1 MSLFVPAGL
10 QRFGRFTRACR
21 DDAVL
26 YGRVVLVDRIATRLL
41 SLPQPRTGA
50 GRRAERIPM
59 RDGAVLLAE
68 HHVPATDHPL
78 GTVLVRTPYGRRS
91 ALDALG
97 SRVLAVRGYHVLV
110 QSVRGTFG
118 SGGVFDPMVN
128 EERDGHDTVA
138 WLREQP
144 WFDGRLAT
152 YGASYLGWT
161 QWTLMADP
169 PPELRAAVVLV
180 APHDFAASV
189 YSSGAFAFQGFLAW
203 SDLILHQETT
213 GLLATIVRGATAKRR
228 LASAH
233 NGLPPADAVDTLFGG
248 RAPWFRPWL
257 AHPDLT
263 DPFWDDKRATAALA
277 RSTVPTLLVG
287 GWQDLFL
294 EQTVAQY
301 RALADRGVDVGLTV
315 GPWTHLAIGTRGA
328 ATVARET
335 LAWLDE
341 HLAGATGRTRRA
353 PVRVARTGDGRWWEL
368 PEWPPPT
375 TPRRWRLE
383 TGGRSRT
390 QRTTPRAP
398 PRPPPRRTAPTRPSP
413 SRPPRSPLRR
423 PAPELPSWAPL
434 RWPPPIRGSGAAR
447 VLAEFRYD
455 PADPTPAVGG
465 RLLTPD
471 AGVRDNRRLAAR
483 ADVVTFTTPPLDQDL
498 VIAGAPVVEL
508 DHVADPP
515 HADVFVRLCDVAPN
529 GRAHNVADGMRRRDP
544 AAGPVTVELDPCF
557 HRVAAGHRLAL
568 LVAGGAH
575 PRFLRNNGT
584 GEPPADAVGLV
595 PVIHRIRGGPLT
607 LPLTDDHKL
616 FPRAA

>member
-1 MSLFVPAGL
+1 MI
-10 QRFGRFTRACR
+10 
-21 DDAVL
+21 
-26 YGRVVLVDRIATRLL
+26 VDRIATRLL
-41 SLPQPRTGA
+41 GLPQARTSA
-50 GRRAERIPM
+50 DRREERIPM

-68 HHVPATDHPL
+68 HHVPSTEHPL

-91 ALDALG
+91 VLDALS
-97 SRVLAVRGYHVLV
+97 SRVLAVRGYHVVV

-118 SGGVFDPMVN
+118 SGGVFNPMVD
-128 EERDGHDTVA
+128 EERDGRDTVA

-161 QWTLMADP
+161 QWTLMTDP
-169 PPELRAAVVLV
+169 PPELRAAVVVV

-203 SDLILHQETT
+203 SDLILHQETN
-213 GLLATIVRGATAKRR
+213 GPLATIARGVTAKRR
-228 LASAH
+228 LAAGH
-233 NGLPPADAVDTLFGG
+233 NGLPAADAVDALLGG

-257 AHPDLT
+257 AHPDVA
-263 DPFWDDKRATAALA
+263 DRFWDDKRATGALD

-301 RALADRGVDVGLTV
+301 RALAARGVDVALTI
-315 GPWTHLAIGTRGA
+315 GPWTHLAVGTRGA
-328 ATVARET
+328 GTVARET

-353 PVRVARTGDGRWWEL
+353 PVQVALTGDKNWWEL

-375 TPRRWRLE
+375 TPRRWRLGTAGRLLDLVDPTPDA
-383 TGGRSRT
+383 TGD
-390 QRTTPRAP
+390 AP
-398 PRPPPRRTAPTRPSP
+398 ASSAPAADP
-413 SRPPRSPLRR
+413 
-423 PAPELPSWAPL
+423 
-434 RWPPPIRGSGAAR
+434 GAGT
-447 VLAEFRYD
+447 EFRYD

-471 AGVRDNRRLAAR
+471 AGVRDNRRLIAR
-483 ADVVTFTTPPLDQDL
+483 ADVVTFTTPPLTREL
-498 VIAGAPVVEL
+498 VVAGSPVAEL

-515 HADVFVRLCDVAPN
+515 HADLFVRLCDVAPT

-544 AAGPVTVELDPCF
+544 PTGPVTVELDPCF
-557 HRVAAGHRLAL
+557 HRFAAGHRIAL

-584 GEPPADAVGLV
+584 GEPPADATGLV
-595 PVIHRIRGGPLT
+595 PVIHRIRGGLLE
-607 LPLTDDHKL
+607 LPVTEIAELLH
-616 FPRAA
+616 RVA

>member
-1 MSLFVPAGL
+1 
-10 QRFGRFTRACR
+10 
-21 DDAVL
+21 
-26 YGRVVLVDRIATRLL
+26 VLVDRIATRLL
-41 SLPQPRTGA
+41 RLPQPRTGA

-203 SDLILHQETT
+203 SDLILHQETS

-263 DPFWDDKRATAALA
+263 DPFWDDKRATAALT

-383 TGGRSRT
+383 TGGRLADAADDTAGS
-390 QRTTPRAP
+390 PVAAAAP
-398 PRPPPRRTAPTRPSP
+398 DGADPAEPITAPAAAAATDGADPAEHITAP
-413 SRPPRSPLRR
+413 AVAAATARSGAAELGA
-423 PAPELPSWAPL
+423 APVAAAQT
-434 RWPPPIRGSGAAR
+434 RGSGAAR

-483 ADVVTFTTPPLDQDL
+483 PDVVTFTTPPLEREL
-498 VIAGAPVVEL
+498 VIAGAARVEV

-515 HADVFVRLCDVAPN
+515 HADLFVRLCDVAPN
-529 GRAHNVADGMRRRDP
+529 GRAHNIADGMRRREP

-557 HRVAAGHRLAL
+557 HRVAPGHRLAL

-595 PVIHRIRGGPLT
+595 PVIHRIEGGTLT

-616 FPRAA
+616 FPRAG

>member
-1 MSLFVPAGL
+1 
-10 QRFGRFTRACR
+10 
-21 DDAVL
+21 L
-26 YGRVVLVDRIATRLL
+26 YGRVVIVDRIATRLL

-50 GRRAERIPM
+50 GRREERIPM

-91 ALDALG
+91 AFDALG

-118 SGGVFDPMVN
+118 SGGVFDPMVD

-152 YGASYLGWT
+152 YGASYLGWA
-161 QWTLMADP
+161 QWTLMTDP

-213 GLLATIVRGATAKRR
+213 GLLATIVRGVTAKRR

-233 NGLPPADAVDTLFGG
+233 NGLPPADAVDTLLGG

-263 DPFWDDKRATAALA
+263 DPFWDDKRATAALT

-353 PVRVARTGDGRWWEL
+353 PVRVARTGDGRWFEL
-368 PEWPPPT
+368 AAWPPPT
-375 TPRRWRLE
+375 VPRRWRLE
-383 TGGRSRT
+383 AGGRLADASD
-390 QRTTPRAP
+390 ADAD
-398 PRPPPRRTAPTRPSP
+398 TAAQTG
-413 SRPPRSPLRR
+413 
-423 PAPELPSWAPL
+423 
-434 RWPPPIRGSGAAR
+434 GSGAAR

-483 ADVVTFTTPPLDQDL
+483 PDVVTFATPPLEREL
-498 VIAGAPVVEL
+498 VIAGVARVEL

-515 HADVFVRLCDVAPN
+515 HADLFVRLCDVAPS
-529 GRAHNVADGMRRRDP
+529 GRAHNIADGMRRREP
-544 AAGPVTVELDPCF
+544 AAGSLTVELDPCF
-557 HRVAAGHRLAL
+557 HRVAPGHRLAL

-595 PVIHRIRGGPLT
+595 PVIHRIGGGALT
-607 LPLTDDHKL
+607 LPLTDDHQH
-616 FPRAA
+616 FPRTR

>member
-1 MSLFVPAGL
+1 VIA
-10 QRFGRFTRACR
+10 
-21 DDAVL
+21 
-26 YGRVVLVDRIATRLL
+26 DRIATRLL
-41 SLPQPRTGA
+41 GLPPVRTGA
-50 GRRAERIPM
+50 VRREERIPM

-68 HHVPATDHPL
+68 HHVPSTGHPL
-78 GTVLVRTPYGRRS
+78 GTVLVRTPYGRS
-91 ALDALG
+91 SVLDALS

-118 SGGVFDPMVN
+118 SGGVFDPMVD
-128 EERDGHDTVA
+128 EERDGRDTVA

-161 QWTLMADP
+161 QWTLMTDP

-213 GLLATIVRGATAKRR
+213 GALQAVLRGITAKRR
-228 LASAH
+228 LAAGH
-233 NGLPPADAVDTLFGG
+233 NGLPPADAVDALFGG
-248 RAPWFRPWL
+248 RAPWFRRWL

-263 DPFWDDKRATAALA
+263 DAFWDDKRATAALS
-277 RSTVPTLLVG
+277 RSTVPTLVVG

-301 RALADRGVDVGLTV
+301 RALADRGVDVALTI
-315 GPWTHLAIGTRGA
+315 GPWTHLALGTRGA
-328 ATVARET
+328 GVVASET
-335 LAWLDE
+335 LTWLDE
-341 HLAGATGRTRRA
+341 HVAGVAVGSRRV
-353 PVRVARTGDGRWWEL
+353 PVRVALTGTKRWRQL

-375 TPRRWRLE
+375 TARGWSLASAGRLVAD
-383 TGGRSRT
+383 GG
-390 QRTTPRAP
+390 P
-398 PRPPPRRTAPTRPSP
+398 
-413 SRPPRSPLRR
+413 
-423 PAPELPSWAPL
+423 
-434 RWPPPIRGSGAAR
+434 GSGGD
-447 VLAEFRYD
+447 VDVEFRYD

-483 ADVVTFTTPPLDQDL
+483 ADVVTFTGPPLDQDL
-498 VIAGAPVVEL
+498 VIAGSPVAEL

-529 GRAHNVADGMRRRDP
+529 GRMRNVADGMRRRDP

-557 HRVAAGHRLAL
+557 HRVAAGHRIAL

-584 GEPPADAVGLV
+584 GEPPADATGLV
-595 PVIHRIRGGPLT
+595 PVIHRIQRGRLT
-607 LPLTDDHKL
+607 LPVTE
-616 FPRAA
+616 RG

>member
-1 MSLFVPAGL
+1 M
-10 QRFGRFTRACR
+10 
-21 DDAVL
+21 
-26 YGRVVLVDRIATRLL
+26 
-41 SLPQPRTGA
+41 
-50 GRRAERIPM
+50 
-59 RDGAVLLAE
+59 
-68 HHVPATDHPL
+68 
-78 GTVLVRTPYGRRS
+78 
-91 ALDALG
+91 
-97 SRVLAVRGYHVLV
+97 LV

-138 WLREQP
+138 WLRDQP

-161 QWTLMADP
+161 QWTLMTDP

-203 SDLILHQETT
+203 SDLILHQEST
-213 GLLATIVRGATAKRR
+213 GLLAAIARGVTAKRR
-228 LASAH
+228 LAAGH

-257 AHPDLT
+257 AHPDLA

-277 RSTVPTLLVG
+277 RGAVPTLLVG

-301 RALADRGVDVGLTV
+301 RALAARDVDVALTI

-328 ATVARET
+328 GTVARET

-341 HLAGATGRTRRA
+341 HLAGATGRTRRS
-353 PVRVARTGDGRWWEL
+353 PVRVVRTGDRRWWDL

-375 TPRRWRLE
+375 TPRRWRLAAP
-383 TGGRSRT
+383 GVLADGA
-390 QRTTPRAP
+390 TPAA
-398 PRPPPRRTAPTRPSP
+398 PRRTDPSAAAERADPPTSAPGD
-413 SRPPRSPLRR
+413 
-423 PAPELPSWAPL
+423 AA
-434 RWPPPIRGSGAAR
+434 AAR
-447 VLAEFRYD
+447 RDADGIGAEFRYD

-483 ADVVTFTTPPLDQDL
+483 ADVVTFTTPPLPHDL
-498 VIAGAPVVEL
+498 VIAGTPTVEL

-544 AAGPVTVELDPCF
+544 ADGPVTIELDPCF

-568 LVAGGAH
+568 VVAGGAH

-584 GEPPADAVGLV
+584 GEPPADAIGLV
-595 PVIHRIRGGPLT
+595 AVIHRIRGGLLT
-607 LPLTDDHKL
+607 LPITDDHQL
-616 FPRAA
+616 FHRAA

>member
-1 MSLFVPAGL
+1 VI
-10 QRFGRFTRACR
+10 T
-21 DDAVL
+21 
-26 YGRVVLVDRIATRLL
+26 DRIATRLL
-41 SLPQPRTGA
+41 GLPEARTA
-50 GRRAERIPM
+50 ATRREERIPM

-68 HHVPATDHPL
+68 HHVPSTDHPL

-91 ALDALG
+91 ALDALT

-118 SGGVFDPMVN
+118 SGGVFDPMVD
-128 EERDGHDTVA
+128 EGRDGHDTVV
-138 WLREQP
+138 WLRDQP

-152 YGASYLGWT
+152 YGASYLGWA
-161 QWTLMADP
+161 QWALLTDP
-169 PPELRAAVVLV
+169 PPELRTAVVLV
-180 APHDFAASV
+180 APHDFGASV

-203 SDLILHQETT
+203 SDLILHQETGGFLAAIRR
-213 GLLATIVRGATAKRR
+213 GLTAKRR
-228 LASAH
+228 LAAGH
-233 NGLPPADAVDTLFGG
+233 DGLPPGDAVDALLGG

-257 AHPDLT
+257 SHSDLA
-263 DPFWDDKRATAALA
+263 DPFWDDKRATAALTGGA
-277 RSTVPTLLVG
+277 VPTLLVG

-301 RALADRGVDVGLTV
+301 RALADRGVDVALTI

-328 ATVARET
+328 GTVARET

-375 TPRRWRLE
+375 TPQRWRLAPA
-383 TGGRSRT
+383 GGL
-390 QRTTPRAP
+390 ADVP
-398 PRPPPRRTAPTRPSP
+398 PASA
-413 SRPPRSPLRR
+413 SAD
-423 PAPELPSWAPL
+423 PAAAQQADPAASGPDG
-434 RWPPPIRGSGAAR
+434 GSC
-447 VLAEFRYD
+447 AEFRYD

-483 ADVVTFTTPPLDQDL
+483 ADVVTFTTSPLPHDL
-498 VIAGAPVVEL
+498 VIAGTPVVEV

-515 HADVFVRLCDVAPN
+515 HADLFVRLCDVAPS
-529 GRAHNVADGMRRRDP
+529 GRAHNVADGMLRRDP
-544 AAGPVTVELDPCF
+544 ADGPVTLELDPCF

-595 PVIHRIRGGPLT
+595 PVTHRIRGGTLT
-607 LPLTDDHKL
+607 LPLTEDHRL
-616 FPRAA
+616 FPPTG

>member
-1 MSLFVPAGL
+1 MVIA
-10 QRFGRFTRACR
+10 
-21 DDAVL
+21 
-26 YGRVVLVDRIATRLL
+26 DRIATRLL
-41 SLPQPRTGA
+41 GLPQPRTD
-50 GRRAERIPM
+50 AERREERVPM

-128 EERDGHDTVA
+128 EERDGHDTVV

-203 SDLILHQETT
+203 SDLILHQETG
-213 GLLATIVRGATAKRR
+213 GLLATIARGVTAKRR

-301 RALADRGVDVGLTV
+301 RALAERGVDVGLTV

-368 PEWPPPT
+368 PAWPPPT
-375 TPRRWRLE
+375 TPRRWRLG
-383 TGGRSRT
+383 TGGRLTDGDAESAT
-390 QRTTPRAP
+390 
-398 PRPPPRRTAPTRPSP
+398 
-413 SRPPRSPLRR
+413 SRPDEPSE
-423 PAPELPSWAPL
+423 PAQALDDPG
-434 RWPPPIRGSGAAR
+434 PPAC
-447 VLAEFRYD
+447 AEFRYD

-483 ADVVTFTTPPLDQDL
+483 PDVVTFTTPPLEREL
-498 VIAGAPVVEL
+498 VIAGAARVEV

-515 HADVFVRLCDVAPN
+515 HADLFVRLCDVAPN
-529 GRAHNVADGMRRRDP
+529 GRAHNIADGMRRREP

-557 HRVAAGHRLAL
+557 HRVAPGHRLAL

-595 PVIHRIRGGPLT
+595 PVIHRIEGGTLT
-607 LPLTDDHKL
+607 LPLTHDHKL
-616 FPRAA
+616 FPLAG

>member
-1 MSLFVPAGL
+1 MVIA
-10 QRFGRFTRACR
+10 
-21 DDAVL
+21 
-26 YGRVVLVDRIATRLL
+26 DRIATRLL
-41 SLPQPRTGA
+41 GLPQPRTGA
-50 GRRAERIPM
+50 ERREERIPM

-78 GTVLVRTPYGRRS
+78 GTVLVRTPYGRR
-91 ALDALG
+91 AAMDAVG

-118 SGGVFDPMVN
+118 SGGVFDPMVS

-161 QWTLMADP
+161 QWTLMTDP

-203 SDLILHQETT
+203 SDLILHQETG
-213 GLLATIVRGATAKRR
+213 GLLATIARGVTAKRR

-301 RALADRGVDVGLTV
+301 RALAERGVDVGLTV

-375 TPRRWRLE
+375 TPREWLLGA
-383 TGGRSRT
+383 GGRLSDGGAESATSHPDEPSEPASRPYESA
-390 QRTTPRAP
+390 QAVSRPDGPSKPADADLSPGSGDPAP
-398 PRPPPRRTAPTRPSP
+398 P
-413 SRPPRSPLRR
+413 
-423 PAPELPSWAPL
+423 
-434 RWPPPIRGSGAAR
+434 
-447 VLAEFRYD
+447 VCAEFRYN

-483 ADVVTFTTPPLDQDL
+483 PDVVTFTTPPLDRDL
-498 VIAGAPVVEL
+498 VIAGSARVEL
-508 DHVADPP
+508 DHAADPP
-515 HADVFVRLCDVAPN
+515 HADVFLRLCDVAPN
-529 GRAHNVADGMRRRDP
+529 GQAHNVADGMRRREP
-544 AAGPVTVELDPCF
+544 AVGPLAVELDPCF

-595 PVIHRIRGGPLT
+595 PVTHRVRGGTLT
-607 LPLTDDHKL
+607 LPLTDDHTL
-616 FPRAA
+616 FPPTG

>member
-1 MSLFVPAGL
+1 MVI
-10 QRFGRFTRACR
+10 
-21 DDAVL
+21 
-26 YGRVVLVDRIATRLL
+26 VDRIATRLL
-41 SLPQPRTGA
+41 GLPQARTSA
-50 GRRAERIPM
+50 DRREERIPM

-68 HHVPATDHPL
+68 HHVPSTEHPL

-91 ALDALG
+91 VLDALS

-118 SGGVFDPMVN
+118 SGGVFNPMVD
-128 EERDGHDTVA
+128 EERDGRDTVA

-161 QWTLMADP
+161 QWTLMTDP

-213 GLLATIVRGATAKRR
+213 GSLATIARGVTAKRR
-228 LASAH
+228 LAAGH
-233 NGLPPADAVDTLFGG
+233 NGLPPADAVDALLGG

-257 AHPDLT
+257 AHPDLA
-263 DPFWDDKRATAALA
+263 DRFWDDKRATGALE

-301 RALADRGVDVGLTV
+301 RGLAARGVDVALTI
-315 GPWTHLAIGTRGA
+315 GPWTHLAVGTRGA
-328 ATVARET
+328 GIVARET

-341 HLAGATGRTRRA
+341 HLAGATGRARRA
-353 PVRVARTGDGRWWEL
+353 PVRVARTGHKSWWEL

-375 TPRRWRLE
+375 TPRRWRL
-383 TGGRSRT
+383 GPAGRLVDVACDAPPDT
-390 QRTTPRAP
+390 PADATTPSAP
-398 PRPPPRRTAPTRPSP
+398 
-413 SRPPRSPLRR
+413 
-423 PAPELPSWAPL
+423 
-434 RWPPPIRGSGAAR
+434 GADIGAG
-447 VLAEFRYD
+447 FRYD

-471 AGVRDNRRLAAR
+471 AGVRDNRRLIAR
-483 ADVVTFTTPPLDQDL
+483 ADVVTFTTPPLTREL
-498 VIAGAPVVEL
+498 VIAGSPVAEL

-515 HADVFVRLCDVAPN
+515 HADLFVRLCDVAPS
-529 GRAHNVADGMRRRDP
+529 GRADNVADGMRRRDP
-544 AAGPVTVELDPCF
+544 AAGPITVELDPCF
-557 HRVAAGHRLAL
+557 HRVAAGHRITL

-584 GEPPADAVGLV
+584 GEPPADATGLV
-595 PVIHRIRGGPLT
+595 PVIHRIRGGLLR
-607 LPLTDDHKL
+607 LPATEIAELLH
-616 FPRAA
+616 RAA

>member
-1 MSLFVPAGL
+1 
-10 QRFGRFTRACR
+10 
-21 DDAVL
+21 L
-26 YGRVVLVDRIATRLL
+26 YGRVVIVDRIATRLL

-50 GRRAERIPM
+50 GRREERIPM
-59 RDGAVLLAE
+59 RDGAVLLTE

-118 SGGVFDPMVN
+118 SGGVFDPMVD

-152 YGASYLGWT
+152 YGASYLGWA
-161 QWTLMADP
+161 QWTLMTDP

-213 GLLATIVRGATAKRR
+213 GLLATIVRGVTAKRR

-233 NGLPPADAVDTLFGG
+233 NGLPPADAVDTLLGG

-263 DPFWDDKRATAALA
+263 DPFWDDKRATAALT

-294 EQTVAQY
+294 EQTVTQY

-341 HLAGATGRTRRA
+341 HLAGATGGTRRA
-353 PVRVARTGDGRWWEL
+353 PVRVARTGDGRWFEL
-368 PEWPPPT
+368 AAWPPPT
-375 TPRRWRLE
+375 VPRRWRLE
-383 TGGRSRT
+383 TGGRLAD
-390 QRTTPRAP
+390 AP
-398 PRPPPRRTAPTRPSP
+398 DADTDTAAQTG
-413 SRPPRSPLRR
+413 
-423 PAPELPSWAPL
+423 
-434 RWPPPIRGSGAAR
+434 GSGAAR

-465 RLLTPD
+465 RLLTPG

-483 ADVVTFTTPPLDQDL
+483 PDVVTFATPPLEREL
-498 VIAGAPVVEL
+498 VIAGAARVEL
-508 DHVADPP
+508 DHGADPP
-515 HADVFVRLCDVAPN
+515 HADLFVRLCDVAPS
-529 GRAHNVADGMRRRDP
+529 GRAHNIADGMRRREP
-544 AAGPVTVELDPCF
+544 AAGPLTVELDPCF
-557 HRVAAGHRLAL
+557 HRFAPGHRLAL

-595 PVIHRIRGGPLT
+595 PVIHRITGGTLM
-607 LPLTDDHKL
+607 LPLTDDHQL
-616 FPRAA
+616 FPRTR

>member
-1 MSLFVPAGL
+1 M
-10 QRFGRFTRACR
+10 
-21 DDAVL
+21 
-26 YGRVVLVDRIATRLL
+26 
-41 SLPQPRTGA
+41 
-50 GRRAERIPM
+50 
-59 RDGAVLLAE
+59 
-68 HHVPATDHPL
+68 
-78 GTVLVRTPYGRRS
+78 
-91 ALDALG
+91 
-97 SRVLAVRGYHVLV
+97 
-110 QSVRGTFG
+110 
-118 SGGVFDPMVN
+118 
-128 EERDGHDTVA
+128 
-138 WLREQP
+138 
-144 WFDGRLAT
+144 
-152 YGASYLGWT
+152 
-161 QWTLMADP
+161 
-169 PPELRAAVVLV
+169 
-180 APHDFAASV
+180 
-189 YSSGAFAFQGFLAW
+189 
-203 SDLILHQETT
+203 
-213 GLLATIVRGATAKRR
+213 
-228 LASAH
+228 
-233 NGLPPADAVDTLFGG
+233 
-248 RAPWFRPWL
+248 
-257 AHPDLT
+257 
-263 DPFWDDKRATAALA
+263 
-277 RSTVPTLLVG
+277 PTLLVG

-383 TGGRSRT
+383 TGGRLADAADDAAGS
-390 QRTTPRAP
+390 PAAAAAP
-398 PRPPPRRTAPTRPSP
+398 DGADPAEPITAPAVAAATA
-413 SRPPRSPLRR
+413 RSGAAELDS
-423 PAPELPSWAPL
+423 APVAAAQT
-434 RWPPPIRGSGAAR
+434 RGSGAAR

-483 ADVVTFTTPPLDQDL
+483 ADVVTFTTPPLEREL
-498 VIAGAPVVEL
+498 VIAGAARVEV

-515 HADVFVRLCDVAPN
+515 HADLFVRLCDVAPN
-529 GRAHNVADGMRRRDP
+529 GRAHNIADGMRRREP

-557 HRVAAGHRLAL
+557 HRVAPGHRLAL

-595 PVIHRIRGGPLT
+595 PVIHRIEGGTLT

-616 FPRAA
+616 FARAG

>member
-1 MSLFVPAGL
+1 
-10 QRFGRFTRACR
+10 
-21 DDAVL
+21 
-26 YGRVVLVDRIATRLL
+26 
-41 SLPQPRTGA
+41 
-50 GRRAERIPM
+50 M

-228 LASAH
+228 LAVGAQRASARRRRRH
-233 NGLPPADAVDTLFGG
+233 AVRRPGALVPAVARAPRPRRPVLGRQAGHGGAGPLDGADAARRRLAGPVPRADGRAVPGARRSRRGRRVDRRPVDAPRHRHAWRRDGRPGDAGVARRAPRGRHRPHAPGAGAGGPHGRRALVGAAGVAAAHHPPTVAAGNGRPTRGRSGRRRGLPRGRRRDGRRRPG
-248 RAPWFRPWL
+248 RAHHGRRGRRCDGPLRSG
-257 AHPDLT
+257 
-263 DPFWDDKRATAALA
+263 RAGRRSVAAA
-277 RSTVPTLLVG
+277 
-287 GWQDLFL
+287 
-294 EQTVAQY
+294 QTVAP
-301 RALADRGVDVGLTV
+301 A
-315 GPWTHLAIGTRGA
+315 
-328 ATVARET
+328 
-335 LAWLDE
+335 
-341 HLAGATGRTRRA
+341 RRA
-353 PVRVARTGDGRWWEL
+353 SSPSSGTTR
-368 PEWPPPT
+368 PT
-375 TPRRWRLE
+375 PPRRWAGACSRRTRASAT
-383 TGGRSRT
+383 TGGWPPAPTWSRSPHRRSNGSWSSRARPVSRWTTSPTRRTPTSSSGSATSPRTVGRTTSRT
-390 QRTTPRAP
+390 
-398 PRPPPRRTAPTRPSP
+398 
-413 SRPPRSPLRR
+413 
-423 PAPELPSWAPL
+423 
-434 RWPPPIRGSGAAR
+434 GC
-447 VLAEFRYD
+447 
-455 PADPTPAVGG
+455 
-465 RLLTPD
+465 
-471 AGVRDNRRLAAR
+471 
-483 ADVVTFTTPPLDQDL
+483 
-498 VIAGAPVVEL
+498 AGAS
-508 DHVADPP
+508 PP
-515 HADVFVRLCDVAPN
+515 T
-529 GRAHNVADGMRRRDP
+529 
-544 AAGPVTVELDPCF
+544 GPVTVELDPCF
-557 HRVAAGHRLAL
+557 HRVAPGHRLAL

-595 PVIHRIRGGPLT
+595 PVIHRIEGGTLT

-616 FPRAA
+616 FPRAG

>member
-1 MSLFVPAGL
+1 
-10 QRFGRFTRACR
+10 
-21 DDAVL
+21 L
-26 YGRVVLVDRIATRLL
+26 YGRVVIADRIATRLL
-41 SLPQPRTGA
+41 GLPQPRTGA
-50 GRRAERIPM
+50 DRREERIPM

-91 ALDALG
+91 AMDALG

-118 SGGVFDPMVN
+118 SGGVFDPMVS

-203 SDLILHQETT
+203 SDLILHQETS
-213 GLLATIVRGATAKRR
+213 GLLATIVRGVTAKRR

-263 DPFWDDKRATAALA
+263 DPFWDDKRATAALT

-301 RALADRGVDVGLTV
+301 RALAERGVDVGLTV
-315 GPWTHLAIGTRGA
+315 GPWTHLAVGTRGA

-335 LAWLDE
+335 LGWLDE

-353 PVRVARTGDGRWWEL
+353 PVRVARTSDRRWWEL

-375 TPRRWRLE
+375 TPRRWLLGA
-383 TGGRSRT
+383 GGRLT
-390 QRTTPRAP
+390 DVGAEDV
-398 PRPPPRRTAPTRPSP
+398 A
-413 SRPPRSPLRR
+413 SRPGEPSD
-423 PAPELPSWAPL
+423 PA
-434 RWPPPIRGSGAAR
+434 WP
-447 VLAEFRYD
+447 VCAEFRYD

-483 ADVVTFTTPPLDQDL
+483 PDVVTFTTPPLDHDL
-498 VIAGAPVVEL
+498 VIAGSARVEL
-508 DHVADPP
+508 DHAADPP
-515 HADVFVRLCDVAPN
+515 HADVFLRLCDVAPN
-529 GRAHNVADGMRRRDP
+529 GRAHNIADGMRRREP
-544 AAGPVTVELDPCF
+544 AVGPLAVELDPCF
-557 HRVAAGHRLAL
+557 HRIAAGHRLAL

-595 PVIHRIRGGPLT
+595 PVTHHVRGGTLT
-607 LPLTDDHKL
+607 LPLTEDHKL
-616 FPRAA
+616 FPPAG

>member
-1 MSLFVPAGL
+1 VI
-10 QRFGRFTRACR
+10 
-21 DDAVL
+21 
-26 YGRVVLVDRIATRLL
+26 VDRFATRLL
-41 SLPQPRTGA
+41 GLPQPRAGA
-50 GRRAERIPM
+50 RRREERIPM

-118 SGGVFDPMVN
+118 SGGVFDPMVS
-128 EERDGHDTVA
+128 EQRDGHDTVA

-161 QWTLMADP
+161 QWTLMTDP

-203 SDLILHQETT
+203 SDLILHQETS
-213 GLLATIVRGATAKRR
+213 GLLATIVRGVTAKRR

-233 NGLPPADAVDTLFGG
+233 NGLPPADAVDTLFDG

-301 RALADRGVDVGLTV
+301 RALAERGVDVGLTV
-315 GPWTHLAIGTRGA
+315 GPWTHLAVGTRGA

-368 PEWPPPT
+368 QAWPPPT
-375 TPRRWRLE
+375 TPRRWLLGA
-383 TGGRSRT
+383 GGRLTDVPVEADGAASRPDEPSDPAE
-390 QRTTPRAP
+390 RAAGPGDPAERAAGPSDPAGRGAGPGEPAP
-398 PRPPPRRTAPTRPSP
+398 P
-413 SRPPRSPLRR
+413 LC
-423 PAPELPSWAPL
+423 
-434 RWPPPIRGSGAAR
+434 
-447 VLAEFRYD
+447 AEFRYD

-483 ADVVTFTTPPLDQDL
+483 PDVVTFATHPLDHDL
-498 VIAGAPVVEL
+498 VIAGSARVEL
-508 DHVADPP
+508 DHAADPP
-515 HADVFVRLCDVAPN
+515 DADVFLRLCDVAPN
-529 GRAHNVADGMRRRDP
+529 GRAHNIADGMRRREP
-544 AAGPVTVELDPCF
+544 AAGPLAVELDPCF

-595 PVIHRIRGGPLT
+595 PVIHRVRGGTLT
-607 LPLTDDHKL
+607 LPLTEDHKL
-616 FPRAA
+616 FPPAE

>member
-1 MSLFVPAGL
+1 
-10 QRFGRFTRACR
+10 
-21 DDAVL
+21 VL
-26 YGRVVLVDRIATRLL
+26 ADRIATRLL

-50 GRRAERIPM
+50 GRREERIPM

-203 SDLILHQETT
+203 SDLILHQEST

-233 NGLPPADAVDTLFGG
+233 NGLPSADAVDTLFGG

-263 DPFWDDKRATAALA
+263 DPFWDDKRATAALT

-383 TGGRSRT
+383 TGGRLADAPDD
-390 QRTTPRAP
+390 TTGSPAA
-398 PRPPPRRTAPTRPSP
+398 TAPT
-413 SRPPRSPLRR
+413 
-423 PAPELPSWAPL
+423 
-434 RWPPPIRGSGAAR
+434 GGMGAAR

-483 ADVVTFTTPPLDQDL
+483 PDVVTFTTPPLEREL
-498 VIAGAPVVEL
+498 VIAGAARVEV

-515 HADVFVRLCDVAPN
+515 HADLFARLCDVAPN
-529 GRAHNVADGMRRRDP
+529 GRAHNIADGMRRREP
-544 AAGPVTVELDPCF
+544 AAGPLTVELDPCF
-557 HRVAAGHRLAL
+557 HRVAPGHRLAL

-595 PVIHRIRGGPLT
+595 PVVHRIGGGTLT
-607 LPLTDDHKL
+607 LPLTEGHKL
-616 FPRAA
+616 FPRAG